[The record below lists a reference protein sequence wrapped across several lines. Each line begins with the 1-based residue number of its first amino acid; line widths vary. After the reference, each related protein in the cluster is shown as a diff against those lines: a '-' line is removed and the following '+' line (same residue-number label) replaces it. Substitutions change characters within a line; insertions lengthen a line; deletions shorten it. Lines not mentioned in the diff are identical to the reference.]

1 MRHLS
6 AIILL
11 VLLLTAPSCKFFN
24 KKEIAKAKA
33 LAAML
38 AQKDSTRVAD
48 SIRTVHQQLV
58 ALENAKLEEARKAEE
73 LLALNSK
80 YSIIVGSF
88 KTPAYAKGLAEEY
101 RKKGYNPTIIQMQG
115 STFEL
120 VAAESFPTLSKAF
133 TSLKEFQKSI
143 EFNAWIYVKK

>member
-11 VLLLTAPSCKFFN
+11 GLLLTAPSCKFFN
-24 KKEIAKAKA
+24 KKENAKAKA
-33 LAAML
+33 LAAMQ
-38 AQKDSTRVAD
+38 AQKDSIRVAD
-48 SIRTVHQQLV
+48 SIRTVHEQLV

-80 YSIIVGSF
+80 YNIIVGSF
-88 KTPAYAKGLAEEY
+88 KTPDYAKKLSEEY
-101 RKKGYNPTIIQMQG
+101 SKKGYKPTIIKMQG
-115 STFEL
+115 TSFEL
-120 VAAESFPTLSKAF
+120 VAAESYPTLNKAF
-133 TSLKEFQKSI
+133 ASLKEFQKSI

>member
-6 AIILL
+6 AIIL
-11 VLLLTAPSCKFFN
+11 VGLLLTTPSCKFFN
-24 KKEIAKAKA
+24 KNAKAKA

-38 AQKDSTRVAD
+38 AQKDSIRVAD
-48 SIRTVHQQLV
+48 SIRTVHEQLV

-120 VAAESFPTLSKAF
+120 VAAESHPTINKAF
-133 TSLKEFQKSI
+133 NSLKEFQKSN
-143 EFNAWIYVKK
+143 EPDAWIYVKK